1 MKKLPAASDS
11 ATSGAHKTNQ
21 HPSTYLILSMMDT
34 TWRMFVPTIGL
45 LIVGNALDERF
56 GLRPWL
62 MLLGIILGGLIA
74 TYLVKRQLKDGE

>member
-11 ATSGAHKTNQ
+11 ATSGAHKANQ

-56 GLRPWL
+56 GSRPGL
-62 MLLGIILGGLIA
+62 MLLGVILGGLIA

>member
-1 MKKLPAASDS
+1 
-11 ATSGAHKTNQ
+11 
-21 HPSTYLILSMMDT
+21 MMDT

-56 GLRPWL
+56 GSRPGL
-62 MLLGIILGGLIA
+62 MLLGVILGGLIA